1 MKTHKNKKN
10 PSKNLRFL
18 ENSHFM
24 KLLCTSLENNSGQC
38 DLERLKASYARF
50 VGSVQRLVASEQC
63 APLDMLHALSRAR
76 NRFVRL
82 RACEERRPAAL
93 VALWEGAV
101 SHLEFE
107 MRMVHLRIEHP
118 AVMDRLPQ
126 SEKTRS
132 VLYLAEPFT
141 PTDLM
146 ELITALHSAG
156 VGRRIDG
163 TRANVEQ
170 LVELFSWML
179 NVRINNPIQ
188 CRRGVLNRKLRL
200 TRFLDL
206 LRNSLIEES
215 QR

>member
-1 MKTHKNKKN
+1 
-10 PSKNLRFL
+10 
-18 ENSHFM
+18 M

-76 NRFVRL
+76 NRLVRL
-82 RACEERRPAAL
+82 RSCEERRSAAL

-132 VLYLAEPFT
+132 ALYLAEPFT

-170 LVELFSWML
+170 FVVLFSWMF
-179 NVRINNPIQ
+179 NVGIINPIQ
-188 CRRGVLNRKLRL
+188 CRRGVINRKLRL

>member
-1 MKTHKNKKN
+1 MKR
-10 PSKNLRFL
+10 SDLRFR
-18 ENSHFM
+18 H
-24 KLLCTSLENNSGQC
+24 
-38 DLERLKASYARF
+38 RLQYEAGLNIGLPRF
-50 VGSVQRLVASEQC
+50 VVSEHC
-63 APLDMLHALSRAR
+63 KPLDMLHALSRAR

-82 RACEERRPAAL
+82 RSCEERRPAAL
-93 VALWEGAV
+93 VALLEGAV
-101 SHLEFE
+101 AHLEFE

-118 AVMDRLPQ
+118 AVMDRLPR
-126 SEKTRS
+126 SEKPRS
-132 VLYLAEPFT
+132 ALYLAEPFT

-170 LVELFSWML
+170 LVELFSWMF

-188 CRRGVLNRKLRL
+188 CRRGVINRKLRL

>member
-1 MKTHKNKKN
+1 MHD
-10 PSKNLRFL
+10 P
-18 ENSHFM
+18 
-24 KLLCTSLENNSGQC
+24 
-38 DLERLKASYARF
+38 
-50 VGSVQRLVASEQC
+50 
-63 APLDMLHALSRAR
+63 
-76 NRFVRL
+76 
-82 RACEERRPAAL
+82 RPAAL

-118 AVMDRLPQ
+118 AVMNRLREP
-126 SEKTRS
+126 EKPRS
-132 VLYLAEPFT
+132 A

-146 ELITALHSAG
+146 ELIAALHAAG
-156 VGRRIDG
+156 VGRRING

-170 LVELFSWML
+170 LVELFSWMF

-188 CRRGVLNRKLRL
+188 CRRGVINRKLRL

>member
-24 KLLCTSLENNSGQC
+24 KLLCTSLESDSGQC

-82 RACEERRPAAL
+82 RSCEERRPAAL

-126 SEKTRS
+126 SEKPRS
-132 VLYLAEPFT
+132 ALYLAEPFT

-163 TRANVEQ
+163 TRTNVEQ

-188 CRRGVLNRKLRL
+188 CRRGVINRKLRL

>member
-24 KLLCTSLENNSGQC
+24 KLLCTSLESCARQC

-76 NRFVRL
+76 NRLVRL
-82 RACEERRPAAL
+82 RSCEERRPAAL

-132 VLYLAEPFT
+132 ALYLAEPFT

-170 LVELFSWML
+170 LVELFSWMF

-188 CRRGVLNRKLRL
+188 CRRGVINRKLRL

>member
-24 KLLCTSLENNSGQC
+24 QQLCTSLESDSGQC
-38 DLERLKASYARF
+38 DTERLKTSYARF
-50 VGSVQRLVASEQC
+50 VGSVQRLVVSEQC

-82 RACEERRPAAL
+82 RSCEERRPAAL

-126 SEKTRS
+126 SEKPRS

-170 LVELFSWML
+170 LVELFSWMF

-188 CRRGVLNRKLRL
+188 CRRGVINRKLRL

>member
-24 KLLCTSLENNSGQC
+24 KLLCTSLESDSGQC

-76 NRFVRL
+76 NRLVRL
-82 RACEERRPAAL
+82 RSCEERRPAAL

-118 AVMDRLPQ
+118 AVMDWLPQ
-126 SEKTRS
+126 SEKPRS

-170 LVELFSWML
+170 LVELFSWMF

-188 CRRGVLNRKLRL
+188 CRRGVINRKLRL

-215 QR
+215 LR

>member
-24 KLLCTSLENNSGQC
+24 QLLCTSLENNSGQC
-38 DLERLKASYARF
+38 DTERLKASYARF

-76 NRFVRL
+76 NRLVRL
-82 RACEERRPAAL
+82 RSCEEQRPAAL
-93 VALWEGAV
+93 VALLEGAV

-118 AVMDRLPQ
+118 AVLDRLPQ
-126 SEKTRS
+126 SEKPRS

-188 CRRGVLNRKLRL
+188 CRRGVINRKLRL

>member
-24 KLLCTSLENNSGQC
+24 KLLCTSLESDSGQC

-82 RACEERRPAAL
+82 RSCEERRPAAL

-101 SHLEFE
+101 SHLEFV

-126 SEKTRS
+126 SEKPRS

-170 LVELFSWML
+170 LVELFSWMF

-188 CRRGVLNRKLRL
+188 CRRGVINRKLRL

>member
-24 KLLCTSLENNSGQC
+24 KLLCTSLESDSGQC

-50 VGSVQRLVASEQC
+50 VGSVQRLVASEQY
-63 APLDMLHALSRAR
+63 APLDMLHALFRAR
-76 NRFVRL
+76 NRLVRL
-82 RACEERRPAAL
+82 RSCEERRPAAL

-126 SEKTRS
+126 SEKPRS
-132 VLYLAEPFT
+132 VLYLAEQFR

-170 LVELFSWML
+170 LVELFSWMF

-188 CRRGVLNRKLRL
+188 CRRGVINRKLRL

>member
-1 MKTHKNKKN
+1 
-10 PSKNLRFL
+10 
-18 ENSHFM
+18 M
-24 KLLCTSLENNSGQC
+24 KLLCTSLESDSGQC

-50 VGSVQRLVASEQC
+50 VGCVQRLVASEQC

-76 NRFVRL
+76 NRLVRL
-82 RACEERRPAAL
+82 RSCEERRPAAL
-93 VALWEGAV
+93 VALLKGAV
-101 SHLEFE
+101 AHLDFE
-107 MRMVHLRIEHP
+107 IRMVHLRIEHP

-126 SEKTRS
+126 SEKPRS
-132 VLYLAEPFT
+132 ALYLAEPFT

-170 LVELFSWML
+170 LVELFSWMF

-188 CRRGVLNRKLRL
+188 CRRGVINRKLRL

>member
-24 KLLCTSLENNSGQC
+24 QQLCTSLENNSGQC
-38 DLERLKASYARF
+38 DTERLKVSYARF

-76 NRFVRL
+76 NRLVRL
-82 RACEERRPAAL
+82 RSCEERRPAAL

-126 SEKTRS
+126 CEKPRS
-132 VLYLAEPFT
+132 ALYLAEPFT

-188 CRRGVLNRKLRL
+188 CRRGVINRKLRL

>member
-1 MKTHKNKKN
+1 MKTHKNN
-10 PSKNLRFL
+10 PSQNLRFL
-18 ENSHFM
+18 ENSRFM

-38 DLERLKASYARF
+38 DLERLKISYARF
-50 VGSVQRLVASEQC
+50 VGNVQRLVVSEQC

-76 NRFVRL
+76 NRLVRL
-82 RACEERRPAAL
+82 RSCEEQHPAAL

-126 SEKTRS
+126 SEKPRS

-170 LVELFSWML
+170 LVELFSWMF
-179 NVRINNPIQ
+179 NARINNPIQ
-188 CRRGVLNRKLRL
+188 CRRGVINRKLRL

>member
-24 KLLCTSLENNSGQC
+24 QQLCTSLENNSGQC
-38 DLERLKASYARF
+38 DTERLKVSYARF

-76 NRFVRL
+76 NRLVRL
-82 RACEERRPAAL
+82 RSCEERRSAAL

-132 VLYLAEPFT
+132 ALYLAEPFT

-188 CRRGVLNRKLRL
+188 CRRGVINRKLRL

>member
-1 MKTHKNKKN
+1 
-10 PSKNLRFL
+10 
-18 ENSHFM
+18 M
-24 KLLCTSLENNSGQC
+24 KLLCTSLESDSGQC

-76 NRFVRL
+76 NRLVRL
-82 RACEERRPAAL
+82 RSCEERRPAAL

-101 SHLEFE
+101 AHLEFE
-107 MRMVHLRIEHP
+107 IRMVYLRIEHP
-118 AVMDRLPQ
+118 AIMDRLREP
-126 SEKTRS
+126 EKPCS
-132 VLYLAEPFT
+132 VLYLAEQFT

-170 LVELFSWML
+170 LVELFSWMF

-188 CRRGVLNRKLRL
+188 CRRGVINRKLRL

>member
-1 MKTHKNKKN
+1 
-10 PSKNLRFL
+10 
-18 ENSHFM
+18 M

-76 NRFVRL
+76 NRLVRL

-93 VALWEGAV
+93 VALLKGAV
-101 SHLEFE
+101 AHLDFE
-107 MRMVHLRIEHP
+107 IRMVHLRIEHP
-118 AVMDRLPQ
+118 AVMDRLREP
-126 SEKTRS
+126 EKPCS
-132 VLYLAEPFT
+132 VLYLAEQFT

-146 ELITALHSAG
+146 ELITALHTAG

-170 LVELFSWML
+170 LVELFSWMF

-188 CRRGVLNRKLRL
+188 CRRGVINRKLRL

>member
-1 MKTHKNKKN
+1 MKTHKNKKK

-18 ENSHFM
+18 ENSHFI
-24 KLLCTSLENNSGQC
+24 KLLCTSLESDSGQC
-38 DLERLKASYARF
+38 DTERLKASYARF
-50 VGSVQRLVASEQC
+50 VGCVQRLVASEHY

-76 NRFVRL
+76 NQLVRL
-82 RACEERRPAAL
+82 RSCEERRPAAL
-93 VALWEGAV
+93 VALLEGAV

-132 VLYLAEPFT
+132 ALYLAEPFT

-170 LVELFSWML
+170 LVELFSWMF

-188 CRRGVLNRKLRL
+188 CRRGVINRKLRL
-200 TRFLDL
+200 TRFLDM

>member
-1 MKTHKNKKN
+1 
-10 PSKNLRFL
+10 
-18 ENSHFM
+18 M
-24 KLLCTSLENNSGQC
+24 KLLCTSLESNSGQC
-38 DLERLKASYARF
+38 DTERLKTSYARF

-76 NRFVRL
+76 NRLVRL
-82 RACEERRPAAL
+82 RSCEERHPAAL

-118 AVMDRLPQ
+118 AVMDRLREP
-126 SEKTRS
+126 EKPS
-132 VLYLAEPFT
+132 SALYLAEPFT

-170 LVELFSWML
+170 LVELFSWMF

-188 CRRGVLNRKLRL
+188 CRRAVVNRKLRL

>member
-38 DLERLKASYARF
+38 DLERLKASYVRF

-76 NRFVRL
+76 NRLVRL
-82 RACEERRPAAL
+82 RSCEERRPVAL

-126 SEKTRS
+126 SEKPRS
-132 VLYLAEPFT
+132 ALYLAEPFT

-170 LVELFSWML
+170 LVELFSWMF

-188 CRRGVLNRKLRL
+188 CRRGVINRKLRL

-206 LRNSLIEES
+206 LRNHLIECS
-215 QR
+215 RR

>member
-1 MKTHKNKKN
+1 MKTHKNKKK

-50 VGSVQRLVASEQC
+50 VGSVQCLVASEQY

-76 NRFVRL
+76 NRLVRL
-82 RACEERRPAAL
+82 RSCEERRPAAL

-126 SEKTRS
+126 SEKPRS
-132 VLYLAEPFT
+132 VLYLAEQFT

-170 LVELFSWML
+170 LVELFSWMF
-179 NVRINNPIQ
+179 NVRINNSIQ
-188 CRRGVLNRKLRL
+188 CRRGVINRKLRL

>member
-24 KLLCTSLENNSGQC
+24 QQLCTSLESDSGQC
-38 DLERLKASYARF
+38 DTERLKTSYARF

-76 NRFVRL
+76 NRLVRL
-82 RACEERRPAAL
+82 RSCEERRPAAL
-93 VALWEGAV
+93 VALLKGAV
-101 SHLEFE
+101 AHLDFE
-107 MRMVHLRIEHP
+107 IRMVHLRIEHP

-126 SEKTRS
+126 SEKPRS
-132 VLYLAEPFT
+132 ALYLAEPFT

-170 LVELFSWML
+170 LVELFSWMF

-188 CRRGVLNRKLRL
+188 CRRGVINRKLRL

>member
-1 MKTHKNKKN
+1 MKTHKNKKK

-50 VGSVQRLVASEQC
+50 VGSVQRLVASEQY

-76 NRFVRL
+76 NRLVRL
-82 RACEERRPAAL
+82 RSCEERRPAAL

-126 SEKTRS
+126 SEKPRS
-132 VLYLAEPFT
+132 VLYLAEQFT

-170 LVELFSWML
+170 LVELFSWMF

-188 CRRGVLNRKLRL
+188 CRRGVINRKLRL

>member
-1 MKTHKNKKN
+1 MKTHKNKKK

-50 VGSVQRLVASEQC
+50 VGSVQRLVASEQY

-76 NRFVRL
+76 NRLVRL
-82 RACEERRPAAL
+82 RSCEERRPAAL

-126 SEKTRS
+126 SEKPRS
-132 VLYLAEPFT
+132 VLYLAEQFT

-170 LVELFSWML
+170 LVELFSWMF
-179 NVRINNPIQ
+179 NVRINNSIQ
-188 CRRGVLNRKLRL
+188 CRRGVINRKLRL

>member
-24 KLLCTSLENNSGQC
+24 QQLCTSLESDSGQC
-38 DLERLKASYARF
+38 DTERLKTSYARF

-76 NRFVRL
+76 NRLVRL
-82 RACEERRPAAL
+82 RSCEEQRPAAL

-126 SEKTRS
+126 SEKPRS
-132 VLYLAEPFT
+132 ALYLAEPFT

-188 CRRGVLNRKLRL
+188 CRRGVINRKLRL

>member
-1 MKTHKNKKN
+1 M
-10 PSKNLRFL
+10 
-18 ENSHFM
+18 
-24 KLLCTSLENNSGQC
+24 
-38 DLERLKASYARF
+38 
-50 VGSVQRLVASEQC
+50 
-63 APLDMLHALSRAR
+63 
-76 NRFVRL
+76 
-82 RACEERRPAAL
+82 
-93 VALWEGAV
+93 
-101 SHLEFE
+101 
-107 MRMVHLRIEHP
+107 
-118 AVMDRLPQ
+118 
-126 SEKTRS
+126 
-132 VLYLAEPFT
+132 LYLAEPFT

-170 LVELFSWML
+170 LVELFSWMF

-188 CRRGVLNRKLRL
+188 CRRGVINRKLRL

>member
-24 KLLCTSLENNSGQC
+24 KLLCTSLESDSGQC

-50 VGSVQRLVASEQC
+50 VGSVQRLVVSEQC

-82 RACEERRPAAL
+82 RSCEERRPAAL

-126 SEKTRS
+126 SEKPRS
-132 VLYLAEPFT
+132 ALYLAEPFT

-146 ELITALHSAG
+146 ELITALHSVG

-170 LVELFSWML
+170 LVELFSWMF

-188 CRRGVLNRKLRL
+188 CRRGVINRKLRL

>member
-1 MKTHKNKKN
+1 MHD
-10 PSKNLRFL
+10 P
-18 ENSHFM
+18 
-24 KLLCTSLENNSGQC
+24 
-38 DLERLKASYARF
+38 
-50 VGSVQRLVASEQC
+50 
-63 APLDMLHALSRAR
+63 
-76 NRFVRL
+76 
-82 RACEERRPAAL
+82 RPAAL

-118 AVMDRLPQ
+118 AVMNRLREP
-126 SEKTRS
+126 EKPRS
-132 VLYLAEPFT
+132 ALYLAEPFT

-146 ELITALHSAG
+146 ELIAALHAAG
-156 VGRRIDG
+156 VGRRING

-170 LVELFSWML
+170 LVELFSWMF

-188 CRRGVLNRKLRL
+188 CRRGVINRKLRL

-215 QR
+215 SDRRRRPSSEGRFWPNPFRYQVADASRSPNASISRPMTVSENLA

>member
-38 DLERLKASYARF
+38 DLERLKVSYARF
-50 VGSVQRLVASEQC
+50 VGSVQRFVASEHC
-63 APLDMLHALSRAR
+63 TPLDMLHALSRAR
-76 NRFVRL
+76 NRLVRL

-93 VALWEGAV
+93 VALLEGAV

-126 SEKTRS
+126 SEKPRS
-132 VLYLAEPFT
+132 VLYLAEQFT

-170 LVELFSWML
+170 LVELFSWMF

-188 CRRGVLNRKLRL
+188 CRRGVINRKLRL

>member
-1 MKTHKNKKN
+1 MKTLKKN
-10 PSKNLRFL
+10 MSQNLRFL
-18 ENSHFM
+18 EKSHFM
-24 KLLCTSLENNSGQC
+24 KQLRTSLENGAGRY
-38 DLERLKASYARF
+38 DLIRLEASYARY
-50 VGSVQRLVASEQC
+50 VGSVQRLVVSEYC
-63 APLDMLHALSRAR
+63 TPLDMLHTLSRAR
-76 NRFVRL
+76 NRLVRL
-82 RACEERRPAAL
+82 RSCEERRPAAL
-93 VALWEGAV
+93 VALLEGAV

-107 MRMVHLRIEHP
+107 IRMVYLRIEHP
-118 AVMDRLPQ
+118 AVTDRLPQ
-126 SEKTRS
+126 SDKPCST
-132 VLYLAEPFT
+132 LYLAEPFT

-163 TRANVEQ
+163 SRANIELLVEQ
-170 LVELFSWML
+170 FSWMF

-188 CRRGVLNRKLRL
+188 CRRGVINRKLRL

>member
-1 MKTHKNKKN
+1 MKTHKNN
-10 PSKNLRFL
+10 PSQNLRFL

-24 KLLCTSLENNSGQC
+24 QQLCTSLESDSGQC
-38 DLERLKASYARF
+38 DTERLKASYARF
-50 VGSVQRLVASEQC
+50 VGSVQRLVASDQC

-76 NRFVRL
+76 NRLVRL
-82 RACEERRPAAL
+82 RSCEERRPAAL
-93 VALWEGAV
+93 VALLEGAV
-101 SHLEFE
+101 AHLEFE
-107 MRMVHLRIEHP
+107 IRMVYLRIEHP
-118 AVMDRLPQ
+118 AVMDRLREP
-126 SEKTRS
+126 ENPRS

-170 LVELFSWML
+170 LVELFSWMF

-188 CRRGVLNRKLRL
+188 CRRGVINRKLRL
-200 TRFLDL
+200 TQFLDL

>member
-1 MKTHKNKKN
+1 
-10 PSKNLRFL
+10 
-18 ENSHFM
+18 
-24 KLLCTSLENNSGQC
+24 
-38 DLERLKASYARF
+38 
-50 VGSVQRLVASEQC
+50 
-63 APLDMLHALSRAR
+63 MLHTLSRAR
-76 NRFVRL
+76 NRLVRL
-82 RACEERRPAAL
+82 RSCEERRPAAL
-93 VALWEGAV
+93 VALLEGAV

-107 MRMVHLRIEHP
+107 IRMVYLRIEHP
-118 AVMDRLPQ
+118 AVTDRLPQ
-126 SEKTRS
+126 SDKPCST
-132 VLYLAEPFT
+132 LYLAEPFT

-163 TRANVEQ
+163 SRANIELLVEQ
-170 LVELFSWML
+170 FSWMF

-188 CRRGVLNRKLRL
+188 CRRGVINRKLRL

>member
-1 MKTHKNKKN
+1 MKTHKNN
-10 PSKNLRFL
+10 PSQNLRFL
-18 ENSHFM
+18 ENSRFM

-38 DLERLKASYARF
+38 DLERLKISYARF
-50 VGSVQRLVASEQC
+50 VGNVQRLVVSEQC

-76 NRFVRL
+76 NRLVRL
-82 RACEERRPAAL
+82 RSCEERRPAAL

-126 SEKTRS
+126 SEKPRS
-132 VLYLAEPFT
+132 ALYLAEQFT

-170 LVELFSWML
+170 MVELFSWMF

-188 CRRGVLNRKLRL
+188 CRRGVINRKLRL
-200 TRFLDL
+200 TRFLDM

>member
-1 MKTHKNKKN
+1 MHD
-10 PSKNLRFL
+10 P
-18 ENSHFM
+18 
-24 KLLCTSLENNSGQC
+24 
-38 DLERLKASYARF
+38 
-50 VGSVQRLVASEQC
+50 
-63 APLDMLHALSRAR
+63 
-76 NRFVRL
+76 
-82 RACEERRPAAL
+82 RPAAL

-118 AVMDRLPQ
+118 AVMNRLREP
-126 SEKTRS
+126 
-132 VLYLAEPFT
+132 EPFT

-146 ELITALHSAG
+146 ELIAALHAAG
-156 VGRRIDG
+156 VGRRING

-170 LVELFSWML
+170 LVELFSWMF

-188 CRRGVLNRKLRL
+188 CRRGVINRKLRL

>member
-24 KLLCTSLENNSGQC
+24 QQLCTSLENNSGQC

-76 NRFVRL
+76 NRLVRL
-82 RACEERRPAAL
+82 RSCEERRPAAL

-132 VLYLAEPFT
+132 ALYLAEPFT

-170 LVELFSWML
+170 LVELFSWMF
-179 NVRINNPIQ
+179 NVGINNPIQ
-188 CRRGVLNRKLRL
+188 CRRGVINRKLRL

>member
-10 PSKNLRFL
+10 PLKNLRFL

-38 DLERLKASYARF
+38 DLERLKTSYARF
-50 VGSVQRLVASEQC
+50 VGSVQRLVASEQY

-76 NRFVRL
+76 NRLVRL
-82 RACEERRPAAL
+82 RSCEERRPAAL

-126 SEKTRS
+126 SEKPRS
-132 VLYLAEPFT
+132 VLYLAEQFR

-170 LVELFSWML
+170 LVELFSWMF

-188 CRRGVLNRKLRL
+188 CRRGVINRKLRL